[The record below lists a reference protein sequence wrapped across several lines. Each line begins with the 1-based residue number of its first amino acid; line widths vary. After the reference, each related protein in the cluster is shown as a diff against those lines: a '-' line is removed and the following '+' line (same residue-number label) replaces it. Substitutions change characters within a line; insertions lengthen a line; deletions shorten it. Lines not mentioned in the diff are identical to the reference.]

1 MYDDFD
7 KREHLIHLN
16 CMAHA
21 GRYFMDALLTD
32 NERSGYVLEQMQQL
46 YAIERSCREKQLSFD
61 ERKEVRQK
69 QSVPILEKLGEWMKE
84 QFVQQ
89 KVLPKSP
96 MGKAIS
102 YSLNRWDKLCRY
114 TLDGMLEIDNNPV
127 ENSIRPVALGY
138 AKVFIM

>member
-1 MYDDFD
+1 
-7 KREHLIHLN
+7 
-16 CMAHA
+16 MAHA